1 MSKSDELA
9 GSAGAEASTV
19 EDDNPEVI
27 DVR

>member
-1 MSKSDELA
+1 MSKSHKLV

-19 EDDNPEVI
+19 EDDDPEVI

>member
-1 MSKSDELA
+1 MSKSHKLA
-9 GSAGAEASTV
+9 GSVEAEASTV